1 MPRGLRFP
9 LPEDPGLAEGER
21 PPLSVVVPAREG
33 YAEVAELMAAMAPAA
48 AAVGAEVVVVGD
60 VSDADVDFAE
70 ELRAVRVPVAD
81 MQVLHQRGLEA
92 ARGEVVAIGED
103 HAVPRPEWWEAVIR
117 AHREHPQ
124 APAIAGCLVNA
135 TDDTLAGRANFL
147 AFAAP
152 WQPPMP
158 ALPAHRPPP
167 SSTFSFKR
175 STLADIASKATGW
188 LEAELIP
195 GLFAAG
201 EVVADDRIVVDHHQ
215 DHGSLWA
222 VVNAFHSA
230 RSSYGYQRSQLT
242 AAERREVARW
252 ALAKLPGRLRGEARR
267 ASAGRRVPGREAALI
282 ALIALAA
289 GLGGAIG
296 VTLGGGRSADLVA

>member
-1 MPRGLRFP
+1 LSDSASP
-9 LPEDPGLAEGER
+9 

-60 VSDADVDFAE
+60 VGDADLDFAE
-70 ELRAVRVPVAD
+70 ELRAVRAPTSD

-103 HAVPRPEWWEAVIR
+103 HAVPRPEWWAAVIR
-117 AHREHPQ
+117 AHREHPK

-135 TDDTLAGRANFL
+135 TDATLAGRANFL

-158 ALPAHRPPP
+158 TLPDHRPPP

-175 STLADIASKATGW
+175 STLAGIASKEPGW

-201 EVVADDRIVVDHHQ
+201 EIVADDRIVVDHHQ

-222 VVNAFHSA
+222 VTNAFHSA
-230 RSSYGYQRSQLT
+230 RSSYGYQRSRLT

-252 ALAKLPGRLRGEARR
+252 ALARLPGRLRGEARK
-267 ASAGRRVPGREAALI
+267 ASGGRTAPSKETALI
-282 ALIALAA
+282 ALISLAA

-296 VTLGGGRSADLVA
+296 VTLGAGRSADLVA